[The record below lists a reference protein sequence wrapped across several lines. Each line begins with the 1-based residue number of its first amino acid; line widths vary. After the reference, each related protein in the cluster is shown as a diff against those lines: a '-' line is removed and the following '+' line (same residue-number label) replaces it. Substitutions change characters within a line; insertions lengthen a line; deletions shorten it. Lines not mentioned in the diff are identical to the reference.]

1 MPARRIMSPSATAKP
16 QIDPSRDVFPPPP
29 RWPRTE
35 ADLFLEADGDLAHIL
50 WQRLRD
56 VRLWALTP
64 PQNRAALFQPPGTEF
79 RAREESAVA
88 VAPDVADEIHQLGI
102 LVRYPTLPAHRSVSD
117 LCLAVSDWA
126 VKQHMTEVALHFAE
140 AAAVADSTYPKAA
153 AIAGSYCTQTVAT
166 ERASTWFHR
175 AIRLSRRQRDWE
187 WYARAHIRLG
197 ILFTQTGQHISARAM
212 YLKAARNA
220 TWAGYREYAGQ
231 GWHGMLTVEG
241 EVGTFR
247 NGQAYALKALER
259 YPVNY
264 YGVPNLAADYA
275 YLLLRQGWYS
285 AAQPLLSAV
294 LETLGSENR
303 ARIIILGSVA
313 RVAAGL
319 RDWRTF
325 DSVASEILLRAEI
338 SEEGAA
344 TALIHLSEGTRVL
357 SEWDEA
363 ERLAAR
369 GLSIAIRRKE
379 ADTIRMAYAKLD
391 QIMLRTAPER
401 NQEPP
406 ATAKVAGTV
415 KQFLRRMAA
424 ARAPAVEA
432 EAPAPVPANVTAL
445 TALAK

>member
-1 MPARRIMSPSATAKP
+1 MSPSGSARPK
-16 QIDPSRDVFPPPP
+16 IHPSRDVFPPPP
-29 RWPRTE
+29 QWPRTE
-35 ADLFLEADGDLAHIL
+35 ADLFLEAEGDLGNIL

-64 PQNRAALFQPPGTEF
+64 PQKRDALFHPPDTNAS
-79 RAREESAVA
+79 AREESAVA
-88 VAPDVADEIHQLGI
+88 SAPEVADEIQQLGI
-102 LVRYPTLPAHRSVSD
+102 LVRYPNLPAQRGIAD

-140 AAAVADSTYPKAA
+140 AAAIADSAYPKAA
-153 AIAGSYCTQTVAT
+153 AIAGSFCTQAVAT

-197 ILFTQTGQHISARAM
+197 ILYTQTGEHILARAM

-241 EVGTFR
+241 EVGSFR

-294 LETLGSENR
+294 LEMLGPENR

-313 RVAAGL
+313 RMAAGL
-319 RDWRTF
+319 RDWQTF
-325 DSVASEILLRAEI
+325 DSAASEILLRAEI
-338 SEEGAA
+338 SDEGAA

-369 GLSIAIRRKE
+369 ALAIAIRRKE
-379 ADTIRMAYAKLD
+379 ADTIRMAYTKLD
-391 QIMLRTAPER
+391 DIMLRTAPER
-401 NQEPP
+401 NREPP
-406 ATAKVAGTV
+406 TSAKVSGTV

-424 ARAPAVEA
+424 ARAPATEA
-432 EAPAPVPANVTAL
+432 EAPAAVAANVTAL